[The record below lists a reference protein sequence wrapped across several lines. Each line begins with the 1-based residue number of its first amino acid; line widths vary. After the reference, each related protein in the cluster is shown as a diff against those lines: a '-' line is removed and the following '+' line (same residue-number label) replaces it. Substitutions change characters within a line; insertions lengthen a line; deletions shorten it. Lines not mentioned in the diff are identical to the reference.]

1 MAAVTIAVAKH
12 ETGNRSG
19 DAKGEDHS
27 LDNMRS
33 KIPPKENRDAEL
45 YLRVL
50 VLG

>member
-1 MAAVTIAVAKH
+1 MAAVTIAVANH
-12 ETGNRSG
+12 ESVSG
-19 DAKGEDHS
+19 EAKDEDQL

-33 KIPPKENRDAEL
+33 RVPTKENRDAEL